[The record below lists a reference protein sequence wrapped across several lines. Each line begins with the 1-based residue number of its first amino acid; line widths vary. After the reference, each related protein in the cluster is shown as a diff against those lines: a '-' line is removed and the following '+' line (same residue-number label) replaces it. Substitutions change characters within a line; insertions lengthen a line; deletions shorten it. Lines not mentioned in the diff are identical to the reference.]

1 MRGLKVLVRF
11 VTEKDWRFVTM
22 VDLRELVR
30 GEGRRGELRQEG
42 GG

>member
-11 VTEKDWRFVTM
+11 VTEKDRRFVTM
-22 VDLRELVR
+22 VELRER
-30 GEGRRGELRQEG
+30 GRVEGRRGELRQEG